1 MGQNEPGKEVRGD
14 LQGVE
19 YIAAIPARKSRARPL
34 PPVAEAAYGPYAAI
48 ILEVSLEILCCQRKN
63 SLIDGRHVD

>member
-1 MGQNEPGKEVRGD
+1 VRED
-14 LQGVE
+14 VHGVE

-48 ILEVSLEILCCQRKN
+48 ILEISLEILWYRRKY
-63 SLIDGRHVD
+63 SLINGRHVD